1 MEIWG
6 KLKDAIS
13 GKIADVPTIK
23 ATMLGPR
30 AVGKTSIMASIFSDA
45 KDKIAGTSL
54 YFHPQGETGTTLINK
69 KRQLM
74 DVIEKKNSC
83 DDKPNTGAIE
93 ASNAVAPFEFEMGIL
108 RRKKSVNIVITDYPG
123 EYLITQPQV
132 VNDFITE
139 SHIVMV
145 AIDTPYLMEEGGK
158 YNEEK
163 NEVNRVVSFFTQ
175 HSEAIKNKMILLI
188 PLKCE
193 RYFHENRIDDVTAKV
208 REVYGKLV
216 AFCKANNIAC
226 AVTPIQTLGGVEF
239 DKFVDCNVAF
249 SNLTKLSTY
258 RFYGDNP
265 GYAPMFCVQPL
276 YYLLTYVANFYEW
289 SKTQDAGIWKKIKGS
304 LLSILKDDD
313 DFMHEIKKLSGK
325 AITDEMGFSILVSN
339 TILNIK

>member
-1 MEIWG
+1 MEILG

-13 GKIADVPTIK
+13 KKIADVPTIK

-45 KDKIAGTSL
+45 RDQIAGTSL
-54 YFHPQGETGTTLINK
+54 YFHPLGETGTTLINK

-74 DVIEKKNSC
+74 DVIEKKKSC

-108 RRKKSVNIVITDYPG
+108 RREKSVNIVITDYPG
-123 EYLITQPQV
+123 EYLTSQSKV
-132 VNDFITE
+132 VSDFIAE

-145 AIDTPYLMEEGGK
+145 AIDTPYLMEEGGR

-163 NEVNRVVSFFTQ
+163 NEVKKVISFFTE
-175 HSEAIKNKMILLI
+175 HSEAIKNKMILLV

-193 RYFHENRIDDVTAKV
+193 LYFHEKRIDDVTSRV
-208 REVYGKLV
+208 NEVYADLKV
-216 AFCKANNIAC
+216 FCEKNNIAC
-226 AVTPIQTLGGVEF
+226 VVTPIQTLGGVEF
-239 DKFVDCNVAF
+239 DKFVDCNVAY

-258 RFYGDNP
+258 SFYGENP
-265 GYAPMFCVQPL
+265 KYLPMFCVQPL

-289 SKTQDAGIWKKIKGS
+289 NKTQDVGIWGKIKGS
-304 LLSILKDDD
+304 LLSMLKDDD
-313 DFMHEIKKLSGK
+313 EFLHEIKKLSAK
-325 AITDEMGFSILVSN
+325 AETDNFGYSILVNN